1 MLQVRCPE
9 CGYLQTLSEERFLS
23 ISDNFL
29 NCPHCNAKVPKEWT
43 PQQEESVPEEVRH
56 KMLAFSKRILNG
68 RDVRLEVVYA
78 LESLVR
84 HYGHEEG
91 THKALGIGYALV
103 GESRKAEEFLAQCIQ
118 ETPGDPEALHS
129 FFGVLL
135 AQKKFRDAVDVGVTL
150 LQTVGSAVDDED
162 VAGLAVALIEIG
174 EKDEAQE
181 LFNSHPGLDQRNP
194 AVRQVR
200 RELARGSGSGILA
213 LFRARSPVRW
223 LREVARRESHSKLPP
238 APRSALKDS
247 AKMDRGIAQPAKT
260 NEGPATQRPI
270 APKPLGNHALVEYW
284 VYSPGNEI
292 PKWQDIRRALADQKS
307 RQEEIERALVF
318 LDLFIRNNSL
328 AVEYIRKSDAKEF
341 FDYPEEII
349 PHNSREV
356 SDSDRRILRD
366 STMIVRL
373 KLSLADFSGTSHLSF
388 MARLVE
394 AVRFL
399 TGGVVQDAVSHTLWG
414 TEAWT
419 RMVENPATFPIES
432 HVQFE
437 SVDEGQGRLW
447 LHTHGMQKFGLRD
460 MEMEE
465 APAQFAHCGRAMM
478 VLAAQAMLSMRDRG
492 KNLQP
497 PLVIAGTPFLLGL
510 QKRPS
515 DEEGHFPAGSV
526 KLIPYSAKDDPQDRE
541 TIGKVLQALAT
552 YLPENLCAGPGK
564 KEREHETTEEQDAS
578 AGLKQNLLNAHK
590 RARQELSIFKR
601 SFQQAERTD
610 PRVYAVKIGFPA
622 QGGQL
627 EWMWVSL
634 DTWQGEF
641 LAGHVEN
648 TPVLRKDLEKGSVIK
663 ISEREI
669 FDWVITQEGKVLQGA
684 YTERNVG

>member
-9 CGYLQTLSEERFLS
+9 CGYLQSLSEERFLS

-29 NCPHCNAKVPKEWT
+29 NCPHCNAKVPKEWA
-43 PQQEESVPEEVRH
+43 PQQEESAPEEVRH

-84 HYGHEEG
+84 HYGPAEG
-91 THKALGIGYALV
+91 TNKALGIGYALV
-103 GESRKAEEFLAQCIQ
+103 GEHRKAEEFLAQCMQ
-118 ETPGDPEALHS
+118 ETPGDPEILHS
-129 FFGVLL
+129 HFGVLL
-135 AQKKFRDAVDVGVTL
+135 AQKKYRDAVDAGMTL
-150 LQTVGSAVDDED
+150 LQAVGSDIDDED
-162 VAGLAVALIEIG
+162 VAGLALSLIEIG
-174 EKDEAQE
+174 QKDEARE
-181 LFNSHPGLDQRNP
+181 LFNSHPGLDPRNP
-194 AVRQVR
+194 AVKQVR
-200 RELARGSGSGILA
+200 RKLSRRSGSGILG

-223 LREVARRESHSKLPP
+223 LKEATRKESSSQLP
-238 APRSALKDS
+238 SASESAAKDNPKKNGS
-247 AKMDRGIAQPAKT
+247 ISQPARTEKGI
-260 NEGPATQRPI
+260 GPQRPV
-270 APKPLGNHALVEYW
+270 APQSSGIPVWVEYW
-284 VYSPGNEI
+284 IYTPGNEI
-292 PKWQDIRRALADQKS
+292 PRWQEIRSALADRRG
-307 RQEEIERALVF
+307 RQEETERALVF
-318 LDLFIRNNSL
+318 LDLFIQNNSL

-356 SDSDRRILRD
+356 NDADRKILHDS
-366 STMIVRL
+366 SMIVRL
-373 KLSLADFSGTSHLSF
+373 KLCLADFSGTSHLSF
-388 MARLVE
+388 MVRLVE

-419 RMVENPATFPIES
+419 RMVENPAAFPIES

-437 SVDEGQGRLW
+437 TVDEGEGRLW
-447 LHTHGMQKFGLRD
+447 LHTHGMQKFGLLD

-465 APAQFAHCGRAMM
+465 APAHLAQNGRAIMA
-478 VLAAQAMLSMRDRG
+478 LAAQTILSMRDRG
-492 KNLQP
+492 KDLQP
-497 PLVIAGTPFLLGL
+497 PLPIPGTPFLLGL
-510 QKRPS
+510 QKRQS

-526 KLIPYSAKDDPQDRE
+526 KLIPYSAKHDPQDRE
-541 TIGKVLQALAT
+541 TIGQILEALVT
-552 YLPENLCAGPGK
+552 YLPENLHSGPGK
-564 KEREHETTEEQDAS
+564 KESEPETNPESDS
-578 AGLKQNLLNAHK
+578 SMNIKQNLLNAHK

-601 SFQQAERTD
+601 SFQQAERAD
-610 PRVYAVKIGFPA
+610 PRVHAVKIGFPA

-634 DTWQGEF
+634 DAWQGEF

-669 FDWVITQEGKVLQGA
+669 FDWVITQEGKVLQGG